1 MKPAVGFFGLGAM
14 GYPIAGRLARAGY
27 AVAVADLD
35 PERVARWRVE
45 FTAAAHDPAQAAI
58 VVTCVTD
65 AAAMR
70 ELALGRGA
78 LLDTVRPGTL
88 LVDHTTIGP
97 ALAWEL
103 AGEAAKRGAAFVD
116 APTSGGADGAAA
128 GTLAVMAGGAP
139 ADLERAR
146 PLLQCYAAQIVH
158 IGPVGSGALA
168 KLANQIAI
176 AGTVRALAEA
186 VALARAGGVEPAA
199 VLEALA
205 GGTAASAQLARSRL
219 AFARP
224 EFAFTDTFGWLEKDL
239 ALALEAGTQAG
250 LDLPLVAL
258 VHAQLEGS
266 LASGPDADAGVERAG

>member
-1 MKPAVGFFGLGAM
+1 MTPTVGFFGLGAM
-14 GYPIAGRLARAGY
+14 GYPMAGRLARAGY
-27 AVAVADLD
+27 AVAVADVD
-35 PERVARWRVE
+35 PERVARWRAA
-45 FTAAAHDPAQAAI
+45 FPAAAHDPAQAAI

-65 AAAMR
+65 AVAMR
-70 ELALGRGA
+70 ALALGRGA
-78 LLDTVRPGTL
+78 LLDSVRPGTL
-88 LVDHTTIGP
+88 LVDHTTIAP
-97 ALAWEL
+97 ALAREL

-116 APTSGGADGAAA
+116 APTSGGTDGAVA

-146 PLLQCYAAQIVH
+146 PVLQCYAARIVH

-186 VALARAGGVEPAA
+186 VALARAAGVEPAA

-205 GGTAASAQLARSRL
+205 GGTAASVQLARTRDML
-219 AFARP
+219 AQP
-224 EFAFTDTFGWLEKDL
+224 EFAFAQAFSWLAKDL
-239 ALALEAGTQAG
+239 ALALEAGARSG

-258 VHAQLEGS
+258 VHAQLERSSATG
-266 LASGPDADAGVERAG
+266 ADAGGEKAG

>member
-14 GYPIAGRLARAGY
+14 GYPMAGRLARAGY

-35 PERVARWRVE
+35 PGRVARWRAA
-45 FTAAAHDPAQAAI
+45 FPAAAHDPAQAAI

-65 AAAMR
+65 AAALR

-78 LLDTVRPGTL
+78 LLDSVRPGTL
-88 LVDHTTIGP
+88 LIDHTTIAP
-97 ALAWEL
+97 ALAREL

-116 APTSGGADGAAA
+116 APASGGADGAAA
-128 GTLAVMAGGAP
+128 GALAVMAGGAP

-146 PLLQCYAAQIVH
+146 PVLQCYAARIVH
-158 IGPVGSGALA
+158 IGPAGSGALA

-186 VALARAGGVEPAA
+186 VALARAAGVEPAA

-205 GGTAASAQLARSRL
+205 GGTAASAQLARTRHTL
-219 AFARP
+219 AQP
-224 EFAFTDTFGWLEKDL
+224 EFAFADAFGWLAKDL
-239 ALALEAGTQAG
+239 ALALEAGARAG
-250 LDLPLVAL
+250 VDLPLVAL
-258 VHAQLEGS
+258 VHAQLGRS
-266 LASGPDADAGVERAG
+266 PASGPSPDAGAGMAG